1 VRALRGFFRFWYDF
15 VVGDDWRI
23 AAGVTL
29 VLVAGAVLV
38 AADALEDA
46 VLAPL
51 TAAGIVAV
59 VTASILAG
67 ARRSS

>member
-1 VRALRGFFRFWYDF
+1 MGLVRGFLRFWYDF
-15 VVGDDWRI
+15 IVGDDWRI
-23 AAGVTL
+23 AAGVAL